1 MISAVNKL
9 QPAPPWQH
17 KRNDLLKIHFMN
29 SHSENLIFT
38 QKQSLNLKFDFQNFS
53 KYGSDSKKFPR
64 LFSNVMDQKL
74 SLSIQRILPHFEMF
88 LTKSLF

>member
-74 SLSIQRILPHFEMF
+74 SLSLSIQRILRW
-88 LTKSLF
+88 

>member
-9 QPAPPWQH
+9 QPAPPAWQH

-29 SHSENLIFT
+29 SHSEKLIFT
-38 QKQSLNLKFDFQNFS
+38 QKQFLKFDFQNFS
-53 KYGSDSKKFPR
+53 KYGSDSKKFRR

-74 SLSIQRILPHFEMF
+74 SLSLINLTHFAAF
-88 LTKSLF
+88 